1 MLDLDTGLLL
11 PVLALATWSLLIL
24 LVLIGRRVKHAS
36 AARISP
42 QQMRNPDLAYEVCP
56 ESINNMANNFKHL
69 FEVPVLFYV
78 VCIVATLAGI
88 TGALMTALAWS
99 FVGLRV
105 VHSIVQSTSNIVM
118 VRLSVFALSVTVL
131 IVMIG
136 LTAGALV

>member
-1 MLDLDTGLLL
+1 M
-11 PVLALATWSLLIL
+11 
-24 LVLIGRRVKHAS
+24 
-36 AARISP
+36 
-42 QQMRNPDLAYEVCP
+42 
-56 ESINNMANNFKHL
+56 
-69 FEVPVLFYV
+69 